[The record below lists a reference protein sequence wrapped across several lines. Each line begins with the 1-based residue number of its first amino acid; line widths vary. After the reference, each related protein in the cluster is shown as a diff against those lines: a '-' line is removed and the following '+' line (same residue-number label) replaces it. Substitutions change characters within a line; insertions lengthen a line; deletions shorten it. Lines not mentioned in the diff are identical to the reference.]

1 VSAPGLPGRFAGQVA
16 YVLGGGTEGPPEA
29 IGNGRAIAQ
38 RLGLEGAAVAV
49 VDRDL
54 HSARATLERCPNGGC
69 AIAADAAS
77 AEDCLAAVADA
88 ERQLGPIDV
97 VVCSVGIELADRPQ
111 LDQVT
116 LEQWQTINDINVRS
130 HWLTVKAALPGML
143 ARGAGA
149 FVFVGSTGGVTGSGA
164 YGVTKAALHGLAR
177 GVASS
182 YGARGIRSNV
192 VVPGVIETPMLRRLY
207 GEGAEVEPVRRRMLP
222 LGRAGTPGEV
232 AGAVAFLASADA
244 GYVNGQTLAVDGGL
258 TTRSF
263 LALNDDQLSALGL
276 ALADET

>member
-1 VSAPGLPGRFAGQVA
+1 VSAPGPAGRFAGQVA
-16 YVLGGGTEGPPEA
+16 YVLGGGTDGPADA
-29 IGNGRAIAQ
+29 IGNGRAIAM
-38 RLGLEGAAVAV
+38 RLAVEGAAVAV
-49 VDRDL
+49 VDRDRD
-54 HSARATLERCPNGGC
+54 SAQATLERCPNGGC
-69 AIAADAAS
+69 AIAADAAN
-77 AEDCLAAVADA
+77 ADDCLAAFADA
-88 ERQLGPIDV
+88 ERRLGPIDV
-97 VVCSVGIELADRPQ
+97 VVCSVGIELADRPP

-207 GEGAEVEPVRRRMLP
+207 GEGAEVEPVRSRMLP
-222 LGRAGTPGEV
+222 LGRAGTPEEV

-244 GYVNGQTLAVDGGL
+244 GYVNGQVLAVDGGL

-263 LALNDDQLSALGL
+263 LALNDAQLSAMGL
-276 ALADET
+276 AVADEA

>member
-1 VSAPGLPGRFAGQVA
+1 VSAPGLAGRFAGQVA

-54 HSARATLERCPNGGC
+54 DSARATLERCPNGGC

-222 LGRAGTPGEV
+222 LGRAGTPEEV
-232 AGAVAFLASADA
+232 AGAVAFLASVDA
-244 GYVNGQTLAVDGGL
+244 GYVNGQVLAVDGGL

-263 LALNDDQLSALGL
+263 LALNDEQLSALGL
-276 ALADET
+276 AVADEA